1 MSPIRDLF
9 QRLTTKAESLLLAAT
24 VCALAGGVLAW
35 SLDQRAV
42 ADGMWALGTIA
53 ALLPAG
59 WWVVDGLRR
68 GRAGV
73 DVIAVLSLLGT
84 IWVGEYLAGALIA
97 VMLAT
102 GRTLDAAANRRAA
115 RDLRSLREHV
125 PRTAQREE
133 CGQLR
138 TVAVDEIEPGDRIF
152 LSSGDVVPTDGWIVG
167 EPAVF
172 DESAL
177 TGESKVVERSI
188 GDPVRSGVVNAGG
201 GCRIESSRTARSST
215 YAAVVSLAQEA
226 AADSAPIVR
235 VADRVAAWFIP
246 VTLLV
251 SGFA

>member
-1 MSPIRDLF
+1 MSLIRDLF
-9 QRLTTKAESLLLAAT
+9 QRLTTKAESLLLIAT
-24 VCALAGGVLAW
+24 VSVLAGGVLAW

-84 IWVGEYLAGALIA
+84 ILVGEYLAGALIA

-125 PRTAQREE
+125 PRIAQREE
-133 CGQLR
+133 RGQLR

-177 TGESKVVERSI
+177 NPLGLLLLHACGGKAPDHSASQARPLRQLISVFAAVSI
-188 GDPVRSGVVNAGG
+188 P
-201 GCRIESSRTARSST
+201 CTART
-215 YAAVVSLAQEA
+215 LAQYNVIA
-226 AADSAPIVR
+226 AA
-235 VADRVAAWFIP
+235 IP
-246 VTLLV
+246 STAVLDV
-251 SGFA
+251 